1 MQPYLFPYIGYFQLV
16 NAADIF
22 VLHDDVQYIKG
33 GWINRNRILQNGK
46 DALITLNI
54 KNDSAYKNINERNFS
69 DDFEDCKKKLLRVIQ
84 NNYHKAPFS
93 KEVTDLLKEIFAFE
107 DSNVSTFIKNSILQ
121 INNYLEIKTP
131 VLLSSSVKKN
141 NETKGEERVLELSKC
156 CNATAYFNPIGGIQL
171 YSKENFSA
179 NNIDLSFIKANDI
192 VYSQQSTLFVPNLS
206 IIDVLMF
213 NDIEKVKGYLTQYSF
228 V

>member
-1 MQPYLFPYIGYFQLV
+1 M
-16 NAADIF
+16 
-22 VLHDDVQYIKG
+22 
-33 GWINRNRILQNGK
+33 
-46 DALITLNI
+46 
-54 KNDSAYKNINERNFS
+54 
-69 DDFEDCKKKLLRVIQ
+69 
-84 NNYHKAPFS
+84 
-93 KEVTDLLKEIFAFE
+93 
-107 DSNVSTFIKNSILQ
+107 
-121 INNYLEIKTP
+121 
-131 VLLSSSVKKN
+131 
-141 NETKGEERVLELSKC
+141 LELSKC